1 MSVLVVAS
9 TATSV
14 PMGAQ
19 EYQEQITTR
28 AASAL
33 NAPSDRGDLWSVERL
48 IFRSMRSSLNGNRR
62 VPLGWLNTATARQ
75 RRVVGSLV
83 YPRHAL
89 LHRMELG
96 LPPGRDEIL
105 TMHDTVAWRYDDEA
119 DPPAH
124 AAEELRAAAAVICV
138 SQYTADDVSHRFGLT
153 RVHVAHLGI
162 EPRFWSAEPLSAR
175 ERADAG
181 IPRRFILH
189 AGGATA
195 RKNLEGLASAWA
207 ALSQKHSD
215 TSLVLAGPDHPRRTS
230 LFGGMDRA
238 RMVGR
243 VSQEL
248 LPRLMAS
255 AEAVIVPS
263 HDEGFGLPVLEAMAA
278 GVPVIVA
285 RTSSL
290 VEVAGPAGILV
301 GTSPGELAEGIDAV
315 LEPGFRREQTVAS
328 GREWA
333 RGFTWERSAAA
344 HAEVWRAVGS

>member
-1 MSVLVVAS
+1 MSTLAIAS

-19 EYQEQITTR
+19 EYQEQIASR
-28 AASAL
+28 AAAAL
-33 NAPSDRGDLWSVERL
+33 SQHGERWSVERL
-48 IFRSMRSSLNGNRR
+48 VFRSMRSPLPGNRR
-62 VPLGWLNTATARQ
+62 IPLAWLNSAGARQ
-75 RRVVGSLV
+75 RRAVGALV

-105 TMHDTVAWRYDDEA
+105 TMHDTVAWRYEDEA
-119 DPPAH
+119 DPPVH

-138 SQYTADDVSHRFGLT
+138 SQYTADDVAHRFGLD

-162 EPRFWSAEPLSAR
+162 DPRFWSAEPLSAR
-175 ERADAG
+175 ERAEAD
-181 IPRRFILH
+181 IPQRFILH

-195 RKNLEGLASAWA
+195 RKNLEGLAGAWA
-207 ALSQKHSD
+207 MLSQTHRD
-215 TSLVLAGPDHPRRTS
+215 TALVLAGPDHPRRTS
-230 LFGGMDRA
+230 LFRGLERA
-238 RMVGR
+238 HLVGR
-243 VSQEL
+243 VPAEL

-255 AEAVIVPS
+255 AEAVVVPS

-278 GVPVIVA
+278 GAPVVVA

-301 GTSPGELAEGIDAV
+301 GTSPGALAEGVDAV
-315 LEPGFRREQTVAS
+315 LEPGFRRSLAVSQ

-333 RGFTWERSAAA
+333 RGFTWERSADA
-344 HAEVWRAVGS
+344 HAAVWRAVGA